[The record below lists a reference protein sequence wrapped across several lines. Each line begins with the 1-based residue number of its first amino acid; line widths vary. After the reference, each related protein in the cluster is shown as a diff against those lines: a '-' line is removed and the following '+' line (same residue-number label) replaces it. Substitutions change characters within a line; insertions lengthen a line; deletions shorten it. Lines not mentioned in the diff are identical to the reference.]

1 MRLGFILNQETCI
14 GCHACTVACK
24 SEHRVPLGAFRT
36 WVKYIERGEFP
47 DVQRRFSV
55 MRCNHCDDAPCIA
68 ICPTKALFRRPD
80 GVVDF
85 DGSACIGCKSCM
97 QACPY
102 DALYIDPETH
112 TAAKCNFCA
121 HRIDAG
127 LEPACVIVCPVQAIG
142 VVDLDAPGDAV
153 TARVAEGKLVAR
165 KPELGTKP
173 KTFYIGADPASLDP
187 LLITDRGPY
196 PFATPGPAPEG
207 EPGAVREIYDV
218 DHPAPWGWKVW
229 SYLWTKSIAAGIL
242 FVGAILGLSVPAL
255 SDGRLVAVAAPATA
269 LIFIAITA
277 LLLVFDL
284 KRPERFWYMLT
295 RPNFRSWL
303 VWGSVALTA
312 FGGLAAAWLATGW
325 AKADDLRQALLW
337 PAIPVALFAAGY
349 TAFLFRQALGR
360 EFWVSKLLLPDL
372 LAQAVAAGGAAA
384 TILLPML
391 EPDLTALPG
400 LARLTV
406 AGLAIHLALV
416 LFETAGRHGSPHV
429 RRAAAEIRRG
439 THRRDFRVNVLLLG
453 GIAAAA
459 LLLLLPV
466 AGEIAPSAGLLGS
479 LLALWGLYRY
489 ERMWI
494 LAGQAVPL
502 S

>member
-1 MRLGFILNQETCI
+1 MRLGFVLNQETCI

-24 SEHRVPLGAFRT
+24 SEHAVPLGSFRT

-47 DVQRRFSV
+47 DVRRRFSV
-55 MRCNHCDDAPCIA
+55 MRCNHCDDAPCMP
-68 ICPTKALFRRPD
+68 ICPTNALFRRPD

-85 DGSACIGCKSCM
+85 DGAACIGCKSCM

-102 DALYIDPETH
+102 DALYINPETH

-142 VVDLDAPGDAV
+142 VVDLDAADGAV
-153 TARVAEGKLVAR
+153 PKLVEEGKLVAR
-165 KPELGTKP
+165 KPELGTRP

-196 PFATPGPAPEG
+196 SFVTPGPEPPA
-207 EPGAVREIYDV
+207 EPGLVREIYDV
-218 DHPAPWGWKVW
+218 AHPAPWGWKVW

-242 FVGAILGLSVPAL
+242 FVGAILGLVFPAL
-255 SDGRLVAVAAPATA
+255 ADGPLVAIATPAAA
-269 LIFIAITA
+269 LAFIAATS
-277 LLLVFDL
+277 LLLIFDL

-303 VWGSVALTA
+303 VWGSVALAA
-312 FGGLAAAWLATGW
+312 FGGLAAAWLATGV
-325 AKADDLRQALLW
+325 ADAADFRQILLW
-337 PAIPVALFAAGY
+337 PALPIALFAAGY
-349 TAFLFRQALGR
+349 TAFLFRQAKGR
-360 EFWVSKLLLPDL
+360 EFWVSHLLLPDL

-400 LARLTV
+400 LARATAAALV
-406 AGLAIHLALV
+406 VHLALV
-416 LFETAGRHGSPHV
+416 LLETAGTHGSAHV
-429 RRAAAEIRRG
+429 RRAAGEIRRG
-439 THRRDFRVNVLLLG
+439 SHRRDFRINVIALG

-459 LLLLLPV
+459 LLLLLPL
-466 AGEIAPSAGLLGS
+466 AGEVAPSVGLLGS
-479 LLALWGLYRY
+479 LLVLWGIFRY

-494 LAGQAVPL
+494 LAGQSVPL